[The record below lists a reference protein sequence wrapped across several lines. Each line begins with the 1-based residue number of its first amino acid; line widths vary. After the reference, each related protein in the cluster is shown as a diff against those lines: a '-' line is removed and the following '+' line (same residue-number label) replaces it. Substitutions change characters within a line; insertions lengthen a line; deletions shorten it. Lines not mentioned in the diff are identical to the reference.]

1 MTSFSAYTAF
11 IALRAHPRSGGNSVS
26 SLDTIWCML
35 VELEAGPNPGLEK
48 VLMRIK
54 GRPFNPELCDDSLH
68 SRLDCAIQQEI
79 SSPAWYNPV
88 ATEQTYGSGCEK
100 DLAQIIE
107 FVSLW
112 RADGNGFST
121 WMHDALG
128 MMAKNHMLYDTFRAI
143 AKLLFGESTKN
154 QEMANLG
161 QQLYVGVLRS
171 VSFELANLTPNT
183 KIDLLIIVVVLAM
196 LEVSQVFISLC
207 LQII

>member
-1 MTSFSAYTAF
+1 M
-11 IALRAHPRSGGNSVS
+11 
-26 SLDTIWCML
+26 

-68 SRLDCAIQQEI
+68 SRLDYAIQQEI

-100 DLAQIIE
+100 ALAQIIE

-128 MMAKNHMLYDTFRAI
+128 MMAKSHMLYDTFRAI
-143 AKLLFGESTKN
+143 SKLRFGERTKN

-171 VSFELANLTPNT
+171 VSLELANFTSDTN
-183 KIDLLIIVVVLAM
+183 IDLLIIVVVLAM
-196 LEVSQVFISLC
+196 LEVSRVFIALC
-207 LQII
+207 LQTM